1 MLVNSLLMRDIF
13 FRLGSVQS
21 SVNEVNPQV
30 TQVETLLSS
39 VEPSSPIYTSLT
51 SIKSIM
57 EELANA
63 LSAYLALLQMRR
75 NRFKRASGTVKIIL
89 MLYKL

>member
-1 MLVNSLLMRDIF
+1 MRDIF
-13 FRLGSVQS
+13 FRFGSVQS

-39 VEPSSPIYTSLT
+39 VNPSSPIYTSLT

-63 LSAYLALLQMRR
+63 LSAYLALLQTRR
-75 NRFKRASGTVKIIL
+75 NRFKRASGTKQFNL
-89 MLYKL
+89 MLNKL